1 MRFTIDE
8 LKSKADE
15 KYEPLEVDLPSG
27 ETARFENMVRLQA
40 EQQSS
45 VMEHLNAARKKSS
58 EEEADADGEVDGEV
72 DGEAFDLTKF
82 VTSASEQVDFIQD
95 WIRLMVTDSQADE
108 IIKMFGRDM
117 GLYLLLFNSWMGSEG
132 PQGEA
137 SPSAD

>member
-8 LKSKADE
+8 LKTKADE

-27 ETARFENMVRLQA
+27 GVARFENMVRLDSEKQA
-40 EQQSS
+40 AVVQ
-45 VMEHLNAARKKSS
+45 HLNEARDKRAADKD
-58 EEEADADGEVDGEV
+58 EDDEDED
-72 DGEAFDLTKF
+72 EAFDLTKF
-82 VTSASEQVDFIQD
+82 VTSTAEQIEFIQG
-95 WIRLMVTDSQADE
+95 WVRLMVDESHAGE
-108 IIKMFGRDM
+108 IIGMFGSDM

>member
-40 EQQSS
+40 EQQSA
-45 VMEHLNAARKKSS
+45 VMEHLNAARKKSA
-58 EEEADADGEVDGEV
+58 EAEADADDEV

-95 WIRLMVTDSQADE
+95 WIRLMVSESQSDE

>member
-40 EQQSS
+40 EQQSA
-45 VMEHLNAARKKSS
+45 VMEHLNAARKKSA
-58 EEEADADGEVDGEV
+58 EAEADADDEV

-95 WIRLMVTDSQADE
+95 WIRLMVSESQADE

>member
-27 ETARFENMVRLQA
+27 ETARFENMVRLQS
-40 EQQSS
+40 EQQSA

-58 EEEADADGEVDGEV
+58 EEAADADDEV

-95 WIRLMVTDSQADE
+95 WIRLMVTESQADE

>member
-27 ETARFENMVRLQA
+27 GVARFENMVRLESEKQA
-40 EQQSS
+40 A
-45 VMEHLNAARKKSS
+45 VVEHLNEARAKRAEDKDEDS
-58 EEEADADGEVDGEV
+58 VD
-72 DGEAFDLTKF
+72 EAFDLTKF
-82 VTSASEQVDFIQD
+82 VTSTAEQIEFLRG
-95 WIRLMVTDSQADE
+95 WIRLMVDESQADE
-108 IIKMFGRDM
+108 LVGMFGSDM

>member
-58 EEEADADGEVDGEV
+58 EEKADADAEV

-95 WIRLMVTDSQADE
+95 WIRLMVSESQADE

>member
-40 EQQSS
+40 EQQSA
-45 VMEHLNAARKKSS
+45 VMEHLNAARKKSA
-58 EEEADADGEVDGEV
+58 EEKADADDEV

-95 WIRLMVTDSQADE
+95 WIRLMVTESQSDE
-108 IIKMFGRDM
+108 IIKMFARDM

>member
-58 EEEADADGEVDGEV
+58 EEKADADDEV

-82 VTSASEQVDFIQD
+82 VTSASEQVDFIQG
-95 WIRLMVTDSQADE
+95 WIRLMVSESQADE
-108 IIKMFGRDM
+108 IIKMFARDM

>member
-58 EEEADADGEVDGEV
+58 EEKADADDEV

-95 WIRLMVTDSQADE
+95 WIRLMVTESQADE

>member
-8 LKSKADE
+8 LKSNADE

-27 ETARFENMVRLQA
+27 ETARFENMVRLQD
-40 EQQSS
+40 EQQAA

-58 EEEADADGEVDGEV
+58 EKKDEDEDGVE
-72 DGEAFDLTKF
+72 GEAFDLTKF
-82 VTSASEQVDFIQD
+82 VKSAGEQVDFIQD
-95 WIRLMVTDSQADE
+95 WIRLMITESQADE
-108 IIKMFGRDM
+108 LIKLFGRDM

>member
-40 EQQSS
+40 EQQSA
-45 VMEHLNAARKKSS
+45 VMEHLNAARKKSA
-58 EEEADADGEVDGEV
+58 EAEADADGEV

-95 WIRLMVTDSQADE
+95 WIRLMVTESQADE

>member
-58 EEEADADGEVDGEV
+58 EEKADADDEV

-95 WIRLMVTDSQADE
+95 WIRLMVTESQSDE

>member
-40 EQQSS
+40 EQQSA
-45 VMEHLNAARKKSS
+45 VMEHLNAARKKSA
-58 EEEADADGEVDGEV
+58 EAEADADGEV

-95 WIRLMVTDSQADE
+95 WIRLMVSESQSDE

>member
-58 EEEADADGEVDGEV
+58 EETADADDEV

>member
-27 ETARFENMVRLQA
+27 GVARFENMVRLESEKQA
-40 EQQSS
+40 A
-45 VMEHLNAARKKSS
+45 VVEHLNEARAKRAEDKDEDS
-58 EEEADADGEVDGEV
+58 DD
-72 DGEAFDLTKF
+72 EAFDLTKF
-82 VTSASEQVDFIQD
+82 VTSTAEQIEFLRG
-95 WIRLMVTDSQADE
+95 WIRLMVDESQADE
-108 IIKMFGRDM
+108 LVGMFGTDM

>member
-15 KYEPLEVDLPSG
+15 RYEPLEVDLPSG
-27 ETARFENMVRLQA
+27 GVARFENMVRLESEKQA
-40 EQQSS
+40 A
-45 VMEHLNAARKKSS
+45 VVEHLNEARAKRAEDK
-58 EEEADADGEVDGEV
+58 DADEEN

-82 VTSASEQVDFIQD
+82 VTSTTEQVEFLRG
-95 WIRLMVTDSQADE
+95 WIRLMVDEGQAEE
-108 IIKMFGRDM
+108 IIGMFGSDM

>member
-40 EQQSS
+40 EQQSA
-45 VMEHLNAARKKSS
+45 VMEHLNAARKKSA
-58 EEEADADGEVDGEV
+58 EEQADADDEV

-95 WIRLMVTDSQADE
+95 WIRLMVSESQADE

>member
-58 EEEADADGEVDGEV
+58 EEKADADDEV

-82 VTSASEQVDFIQD
+82 VTSASEQVDFIQG
-95 WIRLMVTDSQADE
+95 WIRLMVSESQSDE